1 MDVSHGPGCPKNLLE
16 EAMDTP
22 KGALVQRCFRILKA
36 KNIGL
41 TITLDIRGGAPGDRI
56 DGNRPPGAD
65 QHRGRQPIYGS
76 RVMRTEAAVEGP
88 KNVRSPGLSYGG
100 WDSRHVLLYVAI
112 GFAFFVALVLSVLID
127 RPAELKGILRDIAIA
142 IGPVWMLGILYQ
154 HFLFREIRQAS
165 TEASADAL
173 LALTGPLLEG
183 IRASAREVQT
193 EVENMMNLREL
204 GIERAFKR
212 RIDALPLVCE
222 WLSSEKIEVAFVG
235 TSLRGL
241 FWSEVGSEQIAKIL
255 GDRLKE
261 EGRTCRFKFL
271 LTHPA
276 FADLRQGLERIKRPE
291 DFRISAEIRTSVG
304 LLLKMGAKPEE
315 IHFVKATPT
324 CFAIK
329 TSAHMLLNPCPLENQ
344 SLASFCLIVGNQ
356 EGRNRVY
363 SSFEENHF
371 IFESASC
378 VRLKGG
384 KPEDLDAVFN
394 QSLESL
400 GLVRCA
406 ETSAAA
412 AGPLGRQAAPLP

>member
-1 MDVSHGPGCPKNLLE
+1 MK
-16 EAMDTP
+16 T
-22 KGALVQRCFRILKA
+22 
-36 KNIGL
+36 
-41 TITLDIRGGAPGDRI
+41 
-56 DGNRPPGAD
+56 
-65 QHRGRQPIYGS
+65 
-76 RVMRTEAAVEGP
+76 TEAAVQGSR
-88 KNVRSPGLSYGG
+88 KTRSPEWSYGG

-112 GFAFFVALVLSVLID
+112 GFVFFAALALSVLID

-173 LALTGPLLEG
+173 LAMTAPLLDG
-183 IRASAREVQT
+183 IRASAKEVQT

-204 GIERAFKR
+204 GVERAFKR
-212 RIDALPLVCE
+212 RKDALPLVCE
-222 WLSSEKIEVAFVG
+222 WLSSEETEVAFVG

-241 FWSEVGSEQIAKIL
+241 FWPEVGSEQVAKIL
-255 GDRLKE
+255 EDRLRE
-261 EGRTCRFKFL
+261 VGRTCRFRFL

-276 FADLRQGLERIKRPE
+276 FADLRQELERIKRPE
-291 DFRISAEIRTSVG
+291 DFRISAEIRTSVER
-304 LLLKMGAKPEE
+304 LLRMGAKPEE

-344 SLASFCLIVGNQ
+344 SLASFCIIVGNQ

-371 IFESASC
+371 IFDSASC
-378 VRLKGG
+378 VRLAGAEVK
-384 KPEDLDAVFN
+384 DLDAIFN
-394 QSLESL
+394 QSLDSL
-400 GLVRCA
+400 GLVRGTEA
-406 ETSAAA
+406 NGVGAGARGRVAATTTA
-412 AGPLGRQAAPLP
+412 